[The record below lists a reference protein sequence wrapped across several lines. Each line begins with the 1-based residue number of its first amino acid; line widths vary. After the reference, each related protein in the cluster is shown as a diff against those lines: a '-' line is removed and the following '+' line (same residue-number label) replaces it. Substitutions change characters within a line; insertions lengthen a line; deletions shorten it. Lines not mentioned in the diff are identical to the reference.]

1 MYMKNALRLAAI
13 CAVFTVATM
22 TALAAANQPMLTID
36 SPENNA
42 TVQTTPGLG
51 DVVVIK
57 FRADNF
63 KITGLNES
71 MQNDRS
77 AARPDAQPTS
87 QSSIKSD
94 DKPMSEKLPQTDQ
107 SAKGS
112 DKSLPQS
119 DQSAKVSEKSL
130 PQSDQSTM
138 GSLNAVADQG
148 PIHVSVDRGKWYWV
162 HSSNEP
168 IILAGLPKGDHKV
181 TLELFDANNKST
193 GVSQTVRFSV
203 AK

>member
-1 MYMKNALRLAAI
+1 MYMKKALRLAAM
-13 CAVFTVATM
+13 CAVFTVAAM
-22 TALAAANQPMLTID
+22 TAKAAVNQPMLTID

-57 FRADNF
+57 FRAENF
-63 KITGLNES
+63 KITGLNET
-71 MQNDRS
+71 MQKDRS
-77 AARPDAQPTS
+77 AASSENQPIG
-87 QSSIKSD
+87 QSATKSD

-107 SAKGS
+107 SAK
-112 DKSLPQS
+112 
-119 DQSAKVSEKSL
+119 ASEKSL
-130 PQSDQSTM
+130 PQSDQSAM
-138 GSLNAVADQG
+138 GSMTAAADQG

-181 TLELFDANNKST
+181 TLELFDANNKSI
-193 GVSQTVRFSV
+193 GVSQTVNFSV

>member
-1 MYMKNALRLAAI
+1 MKNALRLAAI

-42 TVQTTPGLG
+42 TVQTTSGLG

-71 MQNDRS
+71 MQTDRS

-94 DKPMSEKLPQTDQ
+94 DKPMSEKLPQT
-107 SAKGS
+107 
-112 DKSLPQS
+112 